1 MDPLE
6 TLKPDVCPA
15 DRLGTQGEGR
25 WPAAT
30 RTETGTKR
38 FALAT
43 GQALFSLLFNFT
55 GLFAGGLVASSLGLF
70 DRIPWALVI
79 YPGILSIRGAI
90 GGLYSGRLSTALHL
104 GTIKPRLLGNTE
116 EAYVLFNT
124 VNTLT
129 LVSALLMGS
138 FGSLVGVVVTGTSLA
153 EFPVIMSVIVAS
165 MGLSILVI
173 APLTFWV
180 SVISYKRGLDPDVLV
195 YPVVSTLADLII
207 TGLYI
212 GVLSLVAYVPGRSLL
227 ILNIINL
234 VFVAAI
240 LFSVRKIYR
249 NREFVTTVKEF
260 MLTLAIVTVI
270 VNITGT
276 ALNRITEVIG
286 RRPEVFMIYPAL
298 IDTVGDVGSIIGS
311 TATTKMALG
320 VMATEFKAIISHW
333 VEIGSSWAASLIMFV
348 LYALTSSAVYGIWMF
363 PGLLA
368 EALTTNFLVVPIIIV
383 ISFATAIITRRRGL
397 DPDNFI
403 IPIETSIS
411 DGLTTIGLL
420 VAITIILH

>member
-1 MDPLE
+1 M
-6 TLKPDVCPA
+6 
-15 DRLGTQGEGR
+15 
-25 WPAAT
+25 
-30 RTETGTKR
+30 RTETRTKR
-38 FALAT
+38 FLEAT
-43 GQALFSLLFNFT
+43 GQALFSLLFNFA
-55 GLFAGGLVASSLGLF
+55 GLLAGGLIAYSLGVF

-104 GTIKPRLLGNTE
+104 GTIKPRLFGNTE

-129 LVSALLMGS
+129 LISALLMGT
-138 FGSLVGVVVTGTSLA
+138 FGSIVGVIVTNTPPQ
-153 EFPVIMSVIVAS
+153 EFFMILSVIVAS

-173 APLTFWV
+173 SPLTFWV
-180 SVISYKRGLDPDVLV
+180 SVASYRRGLDPDVLV
-195 YPVVSTLADLII
+195 YPIISTVADLII
-207 TGLYI
+207 TALYV
-212 GVLSLVAYVPGRSLL
+212 GVLYLVMFTPASLL
-227 ILNIINL
+227 ILNVIN
-234 VFVAAI
+234 VIFIGVV
-240 LFSVRKIYR
+240 LFTVRRIYR

-260 MLTLAIVTVI
+260 MLTLVIVTII

-276 ALNRITEVIG
+276 ALNRITESIG

-320 VMATEFKAIISHW
+320 VMATDFKAMASHW
-333 VEIGSSWAASLIMFV
+333 VEIGSAWAASLIMFV
-348 LYALTSSAVYGIWMF
+348 LYTLTSGVVYGIGRF
-363 PGLLA
+363 PGLLV
-368 EALTTNFLVVPIIIV
+368 EALTTNLMVVPLIIV
-383 ISFATAIITRRRGL
+383 ISFSTAIVTRRRGL

-420 VAITIILH
+420 VAITMIL

>member
-1 MDPLE
+1 ME
-6 TLKPDVCPA
+6 TN
-15 DRLGTQGEGR
+15 
-25 WPAAT
+25 
-30 RTETGTKR
+30 TKR
-38 FALAT
+38 FLGAT

-70 DRIPWALVI
+70 DKIPWALVI

-104 GTIKPRLLGNTE
+104 GTIKPRLFGNTD

-129 LVSALLMGS
+129 LISALLMGS
-138 FGSLVGVVVTGTSLA
+138 FGSLVGVIVTGTSFN
-153 EFPVIMSVIVAS
+153 EFYIILSVIIAS
-165 MGLSILVI
+165 MGLSILAI
-173 APLTFWV
+173 SPLTFWV
-180 SVISYKRGLDPDVLV
+180 SVVSYKRGLDPDVLV
-195 YPVVSTLADLII
+195 YPVVSTVADLII
-207 TGLYI
+207 TALYI
-212 GVLSLVAYVPGRSLL
+212 GVLYLVMLTPDSSLL

-234 VFVAAI
+234 IFIGVV
-240 LFSVRKIYR
+240 LFTVRRIYK
-249 NREFVTTVKEF
+249 NREFITTVKEF
-260 MLTLAIVTVI
+260 MLTLVIVTVI

-276 ALNRITEVIG
+276 ALNRITETIG
-286 RRPEVFMIYPAL
+286 RRPEVYMIYPAL

-320 VMATEFKAIISHW
+320 VMATEFRAITTHW
-333 VEIGSSWAASLIMFV
+333 VEIASAWVASLIMFV
-348 LYALTSSAVYGIWMF
+348 LYTLTSGIVYGIWRF
-363 PGLLA
+363 PGLLG
-368 EALTTNFLVVPIIIV
+368 EAITTNLIVVPFIIG
-383 ISFATAIITRRRGL
+383 ISFSTAIITRRRGL

-420 VAITIILH
+420 VAITLIL